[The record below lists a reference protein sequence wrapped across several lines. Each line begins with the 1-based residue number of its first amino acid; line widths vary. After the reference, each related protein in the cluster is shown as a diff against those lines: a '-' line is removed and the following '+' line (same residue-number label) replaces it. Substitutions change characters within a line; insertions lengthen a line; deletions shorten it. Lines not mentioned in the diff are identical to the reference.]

1 MIDFVQFLLILQ
13 SIFFLLIF
21 VSLMV
26 TDDEKFVTIFMSC
39 WFTTIF
45 LLLICARFQW
55 GVLIR

>member
-26 TDDEKFVTIFMSC
+26 TDAEKFVTIFMSC
-39 WFTTIF
+39 WLTTIF
-45 LLLICARFQW
+45 LLLSYTRFQW
-55 GVLIR
+55 GC

>member
-21 VSLMV
+21 LSFEV
-26 TDDEKFVTIFMSC
+26 TDNEKFVIIFMSC
-39 WFTTIF
+39 WITTIF

-55 GVLIR
+55 GC